1 MNASQLAALMGQ
13 SISTTTN
20 INNVKIHPA
29 VAIAIAGLIV
39 YGGYCLYQDHLKG
52 IIWVVFSLQA
62 NFPNESRYW
71 GGTHDVSYK
80 KHHVL

>member
-29 VAIAIAGLIV
+29 VAIAIAGLVV

-52 IIWVVFSLQA
+52 II
-62 NFPNESRYW
+62 
-71 GGTHDVSYK
+71 
-80 KHHVL
+80 